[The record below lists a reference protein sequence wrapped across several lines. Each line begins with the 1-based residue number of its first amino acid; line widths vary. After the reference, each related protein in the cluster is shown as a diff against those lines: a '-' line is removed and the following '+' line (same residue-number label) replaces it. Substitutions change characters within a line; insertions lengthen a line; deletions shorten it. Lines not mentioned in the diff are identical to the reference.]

1 MWILRKSLEY
11 SISIIQRQSFQRQFR
26 LDHLIVGTN
35 QKTKVYIR
43 EFNRES
49 DFDKLLGVE
58 TDNKLSFDC
67 HAFDI
72 LMNYFLSCIIA
83 P

>member
-1 MWILRKSLEY
+1 M
-11 SISIIQRQSFQRQFR
+11 
-26 LDHLIVGTN
+26 
-35 QKTKVYIR
+35 R

-49 DFDKLLGVE
+49 DFDRLLGVE